1 MEGSNKACNNL
12 RLCIISG
19 NFVQVHHLLYLPTF
33 NRTLLKSKVKW
44 LLTFLSL
51 QILQALLHNCKA
63 YQFSPLIYAPEHVCI
78 HRRYLLLLQLL
89 EKKIQFWVEY
99 FKWSEHPIKKKST
112 HKMLCSSEWN
122 LSLRN
127 LVGILQ
133 VSPVWDISRALC
145 SWPQGRLVSCSASFT
160 FQHLM
165 EQFPWISPSPGSH
178 LSLPSCHL
186 NRSVV
191 FPISLLPRCY

>member
-1 MEGSNKACNNL
+1 MIELAPWELTHSDKNQGLFKDAECFLGGEQCKYPKWVSETSVLTSMMEGSNKACNNL

-19 NFVQVHHLLYLPTF
+19 NFVQVHHLLYLSTF

-89 EKKIQFWVEY
+89 EKKFSFELNISSGANIRL
-99 FKWSEHPIKKKST
+99 KRSPPIK
-112 HKMLCSSEWN
+112 CYAAQSE
-122 LSLRN
+122 
-127 LVGILQ
+127 IC
-133 VSPVWDISRALC
+133 P
-145 SWPQGRLVSCSASFT
+145 
-160 FQHLM
+160 
-165 EQFPWISPSPGSH
+165 
-178 LSLPSCHL
+178 
-186 NRSVV
+186 
-191 FPISLLPRCY
+191 